1 MVSGD
6 PKLGMLD
13 GVVIFVAA
21 ASLWRV
27 VGDIEEIY
35 FFPNDPMKS
44 LFASAVLGLSLLAWR
59 GKNILAIM
67 NA

>member
-1 MVSGD
+1 MVSGN
-6 PKLGMLD
+6 PQLGMLD
-13 GVVIFVAA
+13 GIVIFVAA

-27 VGDIEEIY
+27 VGDIEETY
-35 FFPNDPMKS
+35 LFPNDPKKS
-44 LFASAVLGLSLLAWR
+44 LFASAVLGLGLLAWR

>member
-44 LFASAVLGLSLLAWR
+44 LFTQEL
-59 GKNILAIM
+59 
-67 NA
+67 

>member
-1 MVSGD
+1 MLSGN

-13 GVVIFVAA
+13 GIVIFIAA

-27 VGDIEEIY
+27 VSDVEEIY
-35 FFPNDPMKS
+35 FFPNDPRKS
-44 LFASAVLGLSLLAWR
+44 LFASAIIGFGLLAWR
-59 GKNILAIM
+59 GKNVLAVM